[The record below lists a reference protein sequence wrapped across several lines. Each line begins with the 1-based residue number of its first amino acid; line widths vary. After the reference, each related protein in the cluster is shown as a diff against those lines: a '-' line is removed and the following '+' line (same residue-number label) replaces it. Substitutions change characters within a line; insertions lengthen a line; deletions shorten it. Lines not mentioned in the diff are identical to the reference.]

1 MVEYAPDS
9 KEAEIFRKLA
19 TEIMENDSRVIPTPI
34 NDLVELE
41 TMFRQHL
48 ERNKNWENEDDQS
61 FVERTNS
68 LFMKFTRMIWLSTYN
83 GDLSATYTTQLSG
96 KFFKDICK
104 LLKS

>member
-1 MVEYAPDS
+1 LYFKLKIQPKSPVIQLCELKGRPVVEYAPDS

-68 LFMKFTRMIWLSTYN
+68 LFHEIYKN
-83 GDLSATYTTQLSG
+83 DLAFDL
-96 KFFKDICK
+96 
-104 LLKS
+104 